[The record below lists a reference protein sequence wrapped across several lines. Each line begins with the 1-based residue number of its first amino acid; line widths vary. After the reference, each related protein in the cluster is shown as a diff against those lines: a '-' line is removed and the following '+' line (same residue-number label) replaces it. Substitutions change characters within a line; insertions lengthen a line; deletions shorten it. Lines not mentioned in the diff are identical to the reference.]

1 MSLVNRRS
9 NRTMAKKVMY
19 TPTKALNS
27 YGKDKPKNP
36 KRKINVDYELD
47 KNKAIINK
55 KDASEREFNVFLEYK
70 KGNIVLTFSAAAF
83 EEFRVITK
91 NILLSSGLN
100 INQTNTTDLNGVT
113 VSESLE
119 VKNGSEKIFVINF
132 FNSTSRVLL
141 NGNHVHISEFVS
153 THLRDVLQTL
163 DHNKNFEQVNAKIRE
178 YCQSFLDIG
187 KQKEESKNSDNC
199 KCPSPL

>member
-9 NRTMAKKVMY
+9 NRTMANKVMY
-19 TPTKALNS
+19 TPTKSLSS

-83 EEFRVITK
+83 EEFRTIAK
-91 NILLSSGLN
+91 KQFIKLGL
-100 INQTNTTDLNGVT
+100 
-113 VSESLE
+113 
-119 VKNGSEKIFVINF
+119 
-132 FNSTSRVLL
+132 
-141 NGNHVHISEFVS
+141 
-153 THLRDVLQTL
+153 
-163 DHNKNFEQVNAKIRE
+163 E
-178 YCQSFLDIG
+178 Y
-187 KQKEESKNSDNC
+187 
-199 KCPSPL
+199 

>member
-9 NRTMAKKVMY
+9 NRTMAKKVMH

-27 YGKDKPKNP
+27 YGKDKPKHP

-83 EEFRVITK
+83 EEFRAIAK

-100 INQTNTTDLNGVT
+100 INQTNTADLKGVT
-113 VSESLE
+113 LRVI
-119 VKNGSEKIFVINF
+119 GSKEWKGKDFCNK
-132 FNSTSRVLL
+132 LL
-141 NGNHVHISEFVS
+141 
-153 THLRDVLQTL
+153 
-163 DHNKNFEQVNAKIRE
+163 
-178 YCQSFLDIG
+178 
-187 KQKEESKNSDNC
+187 
-199 KCPSPL
+199 